1 MQTSGKDSA
10 LDVITVNFMNYAV
23 PAQKELG

>member
-10 LDVITVNFMNYAV
+10 LDVITGKSMNYAI
-23 PAQKELG
+23 PAQQERG